1 MSDGWRESYKKED
14 RPEETPEAVEGCV
27 EDSEC
32 SGDCK
37 NCPSA
42 AMATDQER
50 EQRLQEKRLQD
61 KAAMIKHTFIVIS
74 GKGGVGK
81 STVAANLAWG
91 FALRDKRVGLLDA
104 DLHGPTIPIMMGLSG
119 QRVQGVGG
127 ALTPVPVFENLG
139 VMSIGFLTQEQDDPV
154 IWRGPLRSGVIRQFV
169 SDVDWG
175 PLDYLVADLPPGT
188 GDEALTVAQMFP
200 KAEGAIIVTT
210 PQEVSTADCR
220 KAANFVKAVDLPI
233 VGIIENMSGFI
244 CPHCG
249 EKTDIFGAGGGQ
261 AMADKIGVPL
271 LGQVPIAADVTR
283 MSDEGRPLLGPGAPP
298 EVKQVYESIVERL
311 VKLAEG

>member
-1 MSDGWRESYKKED
+1 MSDSWRDSYKQKEKTEEA
-14 RPEETPEAVEGCV
+14 PEPVDGCGD
-27 EDSEC
+27 EKEC

-37 NCPSA
+37 SCPAA
-42 AMATDQER
+42 AMASDQER
-50 EQRLQEKRLQD
+50 ELHLQEKRLQER
-61 KAAMIKHTFIVIS
+61 ASLVKHTYIVIS

-119 QRVQGVGG
+119 QRVQGMGG
-127 ALTPVPVFENLG
+127 SISPVPVFENLL
-139 VMSIGFLTQEQDDPV
+139 VMSIGFLTQGKDDPV

-249 EKTDIFGAGGGQ
+249 EKTNIFGAGGGQ
-261 AMADKIGVPL
+261 AMA
-271 LGQVPIAADVTR
+271 
-283 MSDEGRPLLGPGAPP
+283 E
-298 EVKQVYESIVERL
+298 
-311 VKLAEG
+311 

>member
-1 MSDGWRESYKKED
+1 MSDSWRDSYKKQEK
-14 RPEETPEAVEGCV
+14 PQEASEPVEGCGD
-27 EDSEC
+27 EKEC
-32 SGDCK
+32 SGDCQ
-37 NCPSA
+37 NCPA
-42 AMATDQER
+42 AATASDQER
-50 EQRLQEKRLQD
+50 ELHLQEKRLQER
-61 KAAMIKHTFIVIS
+61 ASLIKHTYVVIS

-81 STVAANLAWG
+81 STVAASLAWG

-127 ALTPVPVFENLG
+127 SISPVPVFENLM
-139 VMSIGFLTQEQDDPV
+139 VMSIGFFTQGKDDPV

-200 KAEGAIIVTT
+200 NAEGAIIVTT
-210 PQEVSTADCR
+210 PQDVSTADCR

-261 AMADKIGVPL
+261 AMADQLGVPL
-271 LGQVPIAADVTR
+271 LGQVPIVADVTR
-283 MSDEGRPLLGPGAPP
+283 LSDEGRPLLGPDAPP